1 MLVLLIEDDK
11 ETQDKINIAF
21 NMIMSNYKCI
31 IRNSIKNISKT
42 VRDEH
47 PDLILVDEDTI
58 DTSGLKIFQKVKNL
72 SNVPIIVLSSSKEE
86 INEIRA
92 VNVGADEYIRK
103 PFNQLEFMART
114 RKLLRLK
121 QWRKNKRV

>member
-31 IRNSIKNISKT
+31 IRNSIKNIAKT

-47 PDLILVDEDTI
+47 PDLILVDGDTI
-58 DTSGLKIFQKVKNL
+58 GTSGLKIFQKVKNL

-121 QWRKNKRV
+121 